1 MIGTRRYQLTCVA
14 LPVIL
19 LVLSGQTAFAQSAA
33 FSFQGRLTE
42 SSNPANAT
50 YDMQFKLFDTPDV
63 GSGTQ
68 QCVTLTKPLVVV
80 SNGVFTVALD
90 FGAAVFDGSARY
102 LEIGVRLAGSGNP
115 YTVLSPRQQINSSP
129 YAIQTINATK
139 LGGLPPS
146 RFVQSNAIGNV
157 GIGTPSPGYRLHIA
171 GDNTAGG
178 GFALIKLDNK
188 QTSGHS
194 YWLYSG
200 ALAIPEDFGIYDE
213 NAGDY
218 RIYIKGTNG
227 NVGIGTPDPEV
238 KLDVNG
244 DVHVRGGTLSVN
256 GNFVFAPRP
265 ESNPAC
271 ISPIFNGIAVLGSC
285 ASSLRFKSD
294 VRTFI
299 GGMDI
304 VQRLRPISFA
314 WKQDGRRDIGL
325 AAEEVERVDPVLTFK
340 NDKGEIEGVRYN
352 QLSAVFINAFKEQQS
367 LIEQQQN
374 QIKHQQVEMACLK
387 KLICLDHPS
396 AESCKAEVKP

>member
-1 MIGTRRYQLTCVA
+1 MIRRRRHQLASVA

-19 LVLSGQTAFAQSAA
+19 MVLSAGTVLAQSAA

-42 SSNPANAT
+42 SNSPANAT

-63 GSGTQ
+63 GAGTQ
-68 QCVTLTKPLVVV
+68 QGATILNPMVNV
-80 SNGVFTVALD
+80 SNGIFTVTLD

-115 YTVLSPRQQINSSP
+115 YAVLSPRQPIASTP

-139 LGGLPPS
+139 LGGLVPG

-178 GFALIKLDNK
+178 GFALVKLENK

-227 NVGIGTPDPEV
+227 NVGIGTPDPGV

-256 GNFVFAPRP
+256 GDFVFVPRP

-271 ISPIFNGIAVLGSC
+271 ISPIFNGIAALGSC

-294 VRTFI
+294 VHTFI

-304 VQRLRPISFA
+304 VHRLRPISFA

-325 AAEEVERVDPVLTFK
+325 AAEEVEKVEPLLTFQ

-374 QIKHQQVEMACLK
+374 QIKQQQAEMAGLK
-387 KLICLDHPS
+387 KLVCQDHPN